1 MASNGYEEDVTAAL
15 RQIQSAEGSRGI
27 NNYIILISLRE
38 CSQRRE
44 AVALQRETHKNLTN
58 LILNNEMQSMEDVY
72 EDEDETTSPNKATR
86 LFKISD
92 WDFALYIA
100 SNEYR
105 IIGFVNDVKLSILRL
120 VERYLPDVFDRL
132 NQWRLVQVFDLSR
145 HKHIAVKRLRKLAE
159 SKQPEGELEQGPTD
173 DERSDL
179 TQNVEK
185 YANQKLSSKHIE
197 LVNLTFER
205 LGSSMFRDIFIRSQE
220 IALVVPNKGAEPVI
234 NEMFVSV
241 AQIRK
246 HLLVN
251 VDMSDGRNYFYQLT
265 QLLDRLVLR
274 CICEVRNVIRFNT
287 SFNLNIDSV
296 FTPEF
301 QQFEETLLDRL
312 PNCSVEFRAA
322 DIFDNFDRFDMVR
335 DLIAARGASIA
346 IDSVHPKM
354 IGVLDFHRMGVRMAK
369 INWTPE
375 AEEILSDR
383 AAEITRMQRAGVV
396 FILARVEDP
405 VGVRLGQK
413 LGIRL
418 FQGFHIDEML
428 LQIRYPSNL
437 NFWRRVLEYRSRM
450 EDFQNEAKI
459 NGRITDK
466 RKLREMEHLITT
478 FKTEL
483 EGVQAETSSLE
494 ELKTLLHL
502 RSRIDAMEAELL
514 QGATEGAAGGGDA
527 RANQVVH

>member
-1 MASNGYEEDVTAAL
+1 MAYEEEVTAAI
-15 RQIQSAEGSRGI
+15 RQIHTAEATRGF

-44 AVALQRETHKNLTN
+44 ALALHRETQKALQN
-58 LILNNEMQSMEDVY
+58 LIANNEMQSMEDVY
-72 EDEDETTSPNKATR
+72 EDEDETRVTGKATR
-86 LFKISD
+86 LYKISD

-100 SNEYR
+100 TNEYR
-105 IIGFVNDVKLSILRL
+105 VIGFVNDVKLTILRL
-120 VERYLPDVFDRL
+120 VERYLPDVFERL

-145 HKHIAVKRLRKLAE
+145 HKHIAIKRLRKLAE
-159 SKQPEGELEQGPTD
+159 TKTNESELEIEGST
-173 DERSDL
+173 ERGDL
-179 TQNVEK
+179 IENVER

-205 LGSSMFRDIFIRSQE
+205 LGPTTFRDIFIRSQE
-220 IALVVPNKGAEPVI
+220 IALIVPGKGTEPVI

-312 PNCSVEFRAA
+312 PNCSIEFRAA
-322 DIFDNFDRFDMVR
+322 DIFDNFDKFDMVR

-346 IDSVHPKM
+346 VDSVHPKM
-354 IGVLDFHRMGVRMAK
+354 IGVLDFHRLGVRMAK

-375 AEEILSDR
+375 AEDTLLDR
-383 AAEITRMQRAGVV
+383 AQEIKRMQRAGVV
-396 FILARVEDP
+396 FIMARVEDP
-405 VGVRLGQK
+405 AGVKLGEK

-428 LQIRYPSNL
+428 LHMRYPSNL

-466 RKLREMEHLITT
+466 RKLREMEHLIST
-478 FKTEL
+478 FKSEL

-502 RSRIDAMEAELL
+502 RSRIDAMEADLL
-514 QGATEGAAGGGDA
+514 EGLAQSEK
-527 RANQVVH
+527 RANSAAS

>member
-1 MASNGYEEDVTAAL
+1 MTYEEEVTAAI
-15 RQIQSAEGSRGI
+15 RQIQSAEATRGF

-44 AVALQRETHKNLTN
+44 ALALQRETQKGLQN
-58 LILNNEMQSMEDVY
+58 LIANNEMQSMEDVY
-72 EDEDETTSPNKATR
+72 EDEDETTSTGKATR
-86 LFKISD
+86 LYKISD
-92 WDFALYIA
+92 WDFALYIS

-105 IIGFVNDVKLSILRL
+105 IIGFVNDVKLNILRL

-159 SKQPEGELEQGPTD
+159 AKQAEGEVDPAAGGE
-173 DERSDL
+173 ERGDL
-179 TQNVEK
+179 VENVEK

-205 LGSSMFRDIFIRSQE
+205 LGPTMFRDVFIRSQE
-220 IALVVPNKGAEPVI
+220 IALIVPGKGIEPVI

-251 VDMSDGRNYFYQLT
+251 VDMSEGRNYFYQLT

-301 QQFEETLLDRL
+301 QQFEESLLDRL

-322 DIFDNFDRFDMVR
+322 DIFDNFDKFDMVR

-346 IDSVHPKM
+346 VDSVHPKM

-369 INWTPE
+369 INWTAE
-375 AEEILSDR
+375 AEEILMER
-383 AAEITRMQRAGVV
+383 APEVKRMQRAGVV

-405 VGVRLGQK
+405 AGVRLGQR

-418 FQGFHIDEML
+418 FQGFHIDELL
-428 LQIRYPSNL
+428 LQIRYPTNL

-502 RSRIDAMEAELL
+502 RSRIDAMEVELM
-514 QGATEGAAGGGDA
+514 EGSGGGEK
-527 RANQVVH
+527 RASTAVN

>member
-1 MASNGYEEDVTAAL
+1 MAYEEQVNAAI
-15 RQIQSAEGSRGI
+15 RQIQVAEASRGT

-38 CSQRRE
+38 CAPRRE
-44 AVALQRETHKNLTN
+44 AVALERETHKGLQN

-72 EDEDETTSPNKATR
+72 EDEDDDSQPGKATR

-92 WDFALYIA
+92 WDFALYIS

-105 IIGFVNDVKLSILRL
+105 IIGFVNDVKLNILRL

-159 SKQPEGELEQGPTD
+159 NKQGNGVAEQDKVGN
-173 DERSDL
+173 ERGDL
-179 TQNVEK
+179 IENVEK

-205 LGSSMFRDIFIRSQE
+205 LGPTAFRDIFIRSQE
-220 IALVVPNKGAEPVI
+220 IALIIPGKGTEPVI
-234 NEMFVSV
+234 SEMFVSV
-241 AQIRK
+241 AQVRK

-251 VDMSDGRNYFYQLT
+251 VDMSDGRNYFHQLT

-274 CICEVRNVIRFNT
+274 CICEVRNVIRYNT

-301 QQFEETLLDRL
+301 QKFEESLLDRL

-322 DIFDNFDRFDMVR
+322 DIFDNFDKFDMVR

-354 IGVLDFHRMGVRMAK
+354 IGVLDFHRLGVRMAK
-369 INWTPE
+369 VNWS
-375 AEEILSDR
+375 AEMEDVLLDR
-383 AAEITRMQRAGVV
+383 APEIKRMQRAGVV
-396 FILARVEDP
+396 FILARVEEP
-405 VGVRLGQK
+405 AAVHLGER

-418 FQGFHIDEML
+418 FQGFHIDELL

-437 NFWRRVLEYRSRM
+437 NFWRRVLEYRGRM
-450 EDFQNEAKI
+450 EDFQNEARI

-502 RSRIDAMEAELL
+502 RSRIDAMEADVLAGSNGGNDAKEVSLDA
-514 QGATEGAAGGGDA
+514 AT
-527 RANQVVH
+527 R